1 MRRRTTR
8 GGGVGRRRRR
18 SLRAVSTSLLFACA
32 LLLGFLSSAR
42 ALKASSSS
50 SSSSSSSGE
59 DDATHRHLLDPAL
72 NTDEVRD
79 AASNIG
85 HIEDMDAYLAAIEH
99 KMDVL
104 QDHPAHNVRLISFLF
119 LVFFSARSSRQETA
133 AFSDSKNARYEN
145 SDGGSTSLRT
155 ARAPTRTSFSLSY
168 PTFSLRLVLKIID
181 RSMTIRKRSS

>member
-8 GGGVGRRRRR
+8 GGVG
-18 SLRAVSTSLLFACA
+18 RAVSTSLLFACA
-32 LLLGFLSSAR
+32 LLLGLLSSAR
-42 ALKASSSS
+42 ALKRGTKASS

-119 LVFFSARSSRQETA
+119 LVFFCAL
-133 AFSDSKNARYEN
+133 F
-145 SDGGSTSLRT
+145 
-155 ARAPTRTSFSLSY
+155 PTGNRGL
-168 PTFSLRLVLKIID
+168 L
-181 RSMTIRKRSS
+181 